1 MLSQNKLNELAESL
15 AESLELEF
23 VASEILNKDNNLT
36 LRIYLDKE
44 GGVNL
49 KDCSNFSKLYSKV
62 LDVELDTE
70 KKYFLEV
77 SSPGSNRFLV
87 KIEHFKKYV
96 GSTIKVKLKKGL
108 DGRRNFRGKL
118 LEVSDDVI
126 KMEVDGEVFNISFN
140 DIEKANLVSDF

>member
-1 MLSQNKLNELAESL
+1 MLNQNKLNELAESL
-15 AESLELEF
+15 AESLDLEF
-23 VASEILNKDNNLT
+23 IASEILNRDNNLT

-49 KDCSNFSKLYSKV
+49 KDCSNFSKLFSKV
-62 LDVELDTE
+62 LDVELETE

-96 GSTIKVKLKKGL
+96 GSIVKVKLKNGL
-108 DGRRNFRGKL
+108 EGRRNFKGSL
-118 LEVSDDVI
+118 LEVLDDVI
-126 KMEVDGEVFNISFN
+126 KMDVDGEVFNISFN
-140 DIEKANLVSDF
+140 DIEKANLVSNF

>member
-1 MLSQNKLNELAESL
+1 MLNQNKLNELAESL
-15 AESLELEF
+15 AGSLELEF
-23 VASEILNKDNNLT
+23 IASEILNKDNNLT

-62 LDVELDTE
+62 LDVELETE

-108 DGRRNFRGKL
+108 DGRRNFKGSL
-118 LEVSDDVI
+118 VDVLDDVI
-126 KMEVDGEVFNISFN
+126 KMDVDGEEFDISFN

>member
-1 MLSQNKLNELAESL
+1 MR
-15 AESLELEF
+15 F
-23 VASEILNKDNNLT
+23 LNKDNNLT

-62 LDVELDTE
+62 LDVELETE

-108 DGRRNFRGKL
+108 DGRRNFKGSL
-118 LEVSDDVI
+118 VDVLDDVI
-126 KMEVDGEVFNISFN
+126 KMDVDGEEFDISFN